1 MPRTRSRLTYANVVA
16 SLALFVA
23 LGGGAYA
30 AITLPKNSV
39 GSKQIKNGSVK
50 NADLANTAVTGAK
63 VKPGSLLSADF
74 KPGQLVSG
82 APGPAGPTG
91 ATGAA
96 GPKGDTGPSTG
107 AAGGDLTGN
116 YPNPTFA
123 SGAVGQSQLAPLKSG
138 QVETGVWGM
147 SASNGSA
154 GSQYISSAIS
164 FVPRLPAPIAN
175 SNVVSTPSATPVTH
189 CTGPGH
195 ADAGYLC
202 IYITSTITGATFAGA
217 FVGSTGGPTVDG
229 AVIYY
234 LVPPSTYDFTRG
246 TWAVSP

>member
-1 MPRTRSRLTYANVVA
+1 MPRISSRLTYANVVA

-50 NADLANTAVTGAK
+50 NADLANSAVTGAK

-74 KPGQLVSG
+74 KPGQLVPG
-82 APGPAGPTG
+82 APGPAGP
-91 ATGAA
+91 TGAA

-116 YPNPTFA
+116 YPNPSIA
-123 SGAVGQSQLAPLKSG
+123 SGTVGQPQLAPLKSG

-147 SASNGSA
+147 SAFNGNTVSDYA
-154 GSQYISSAIS
+154 STAIN
-164 FVPRLPAPIAN
+164 FVPKLPASIAN

-202 IYITSTITGATFAGA
+202 IYISSSITGATFAGA

-234 LVPPSTYDFTRG
+234 LIPASTYDYTRG

>member
-1 MPRTRSRLTYANVVA
+1 VARLISRLTYANVVA

-50 NADLANTAVTGAK
+50 NADLANSAVTGAK

-74 KPGQLVSG
+74 KPGQLVAG
-82 APGPAGPTG
+82 APGPAGP
-91 ATGAA
+91 TGAA

-116 YPNPTFA
+116 YPNPTIA
-123 SGAVGQSQLAPLKSG
+123 SGTVGQSQLAPLKSG

-147 SASNGSA
+147 SASNGST
-154 GSQYISSAIS
+154 GPQYISSAIS

-175 SNVVSTPSATPVTH
+175 SNVVSTPSGTPVTH

-202 IYITSTITGATFAGA
+202 IYVSSSITGATFAGG
-217 FVGSTGGPTVDG
+217 FVGNSGGPTMDG

-234 LVPPSTYDFTRG
+234 LVPAGTYDFTRG